1 LLLIAG
7 IGVARGRDK
16 KRIYSSYANCKYD
29 SWFFFEGYQHVQG
42 GLMILSRSR
51 IAPAFLTAVIGFS
64 CLLSFLAANFAFAA
78 ESGKILVL
86 PFQVAPGADEKELQ
100 SFSEHVDKRLRATIH
115 RLSES
120 FTTESEKATEELL
133 KGRPAPASDQE
144 ARALATESGADLV
157 IYGFLSRDDSRHQ
170 MKGYMWDMRKGR
182 VVVSIDMKVANIHA
196 LPGVLQLFANSINTR
211 LHGSQGMP
219 FYKSKSENSGPDR
232 LPRLADLPQNTAP
245 WRSPDL
251 GGALWALDIGDL
263 DGDKKNETVLLE
275 QGGITIYR
283 FEGGSLVP
291 LTQFSQP
298 PAAYI
303 SAEIEDL
310 DGDGVD
316 ELLLCYQ
323 TPSGIESAVIRY
335 INRNIN
341 VVGKFPNMILRTLRE
356 SAEDKKRILV
366 GQRTDGDDMFS
377 GEMVRFDL
385 EGGEFVPAGKLMLP
399 PGTLLLSYDTG
410 LLGKQAEFVQIIL
423 NQDQRLM
430 VFDSENRLLYHVTD
444 RLYGLD
450 RRIRIP
456 FKGGSREISLPGRIL
471 IARATG
477 GSGGENELMVIK
489 QAQGRSVI
497 QALEWDGKELGEKW
511 RTVESQGIISDFRI
525 RDFKNGGL
533 RSLVLMLVKQNPF
546 AALTGPRS
554 VIFAYDLVP

>member
-1 LLLIAG
+1 
-7 IGVARGRDK
+7 
-16 KRIYSSYANCKYD
+16 
-29 SWFFFEGYQHVQG
+29 
-42 GLMILSRSR
+42 MILSRSR
-51 IAPAFLTAVIGFS
+51 IAPALLTAVIGFT

-100 SFSEHVDKRLRATIH
+100 SFSEHVDKRLRATID
-115 RLSES
+115 RLGQHFS
-120 FTTESEKATEELL
+120 TDSEKATEELL
-133 KGRPAPASDQE
+133 KGRPPPANDQE

-157 IYGFLSRDDSRHQ
+157 IYGFLAQDDSRHQ
-170 MKGYMWDMRKGR
+170 MKGYMWDMRTGR

-196 LPGVLQLFANSINTR
+196 LPGVLQLFANSINAR

-219 FYKSKSENSGPDR
+219 FYKSKSADSGPDR

-245 WRSPDL
+245 WRSPDI

-275 QGGITIYR
+275 QGGITISR

-303 SAEIEDL
+303 SAEAEDL

-323 TPSGIESAVIRY
+323 TPSGLESAVIRY
-335 INRNIN
+335 INRNIK

-377 GEMVRFDL
+377 GEMVRFEF

-399 PGTLLLSYDTG
+399 PGTLLLSYDSG
-410 LLGKQAEFVQIIL
+410 LLGKQGEFVQIIL

-430 VFDSENRLLYHVTD
+430 VFDSENRLLCHVTD

-456 FKGGSREISLPGRIL
+456 FKGGFRDISLPGRIL

-525 RDFKNGGL
+525 RDFKNEGL

>member
-1 LLLIAG
+1 LIAG
-7 IGVARGRDK
+7 IGVARRRGK

-29 SWFFFEGYQHVQG
+29 SWFFFEGYQLVQG

-51 IAPAFLTAVIGFS
+51 MAPAFLTAVIGFT
-64 CLLSFLAANFAFAA
+64 CLLSFLVANFAFAA

-86 PFQVAPGADEKELQ
+86 PFQVAPGADEKALQ
-100 SFSEHVDKRLRATIH
+100 GFSEHVDKRLRATID
-115 RLSES
+115 RLGEHFS
-120 FTTESEKATEELL
+120 TESEKATEELL
-133 KGRPAPASDQE
+133 KGRPPPASDRE
-144 ARALATESGADLV
+144 ARSLATESGADLV

-170 MKGYMWDMRKGR
+170 MKGYMWDMRTGR

-196 LPGVLQLFANSINTR
+196 LPGVLQLFANSINAR
-211 LHGSQGMP
+211 LHGSQNMP
-219 FYKSKSENSGPDR
+219 FYKSEPADSKR

-245 WRSPDL
+245 WRSPDI

-275 QGGITIYR
+275 QGGITISR

-303 SAEIEDL
+303 SAEAEDL

-323 TPSGIESAVIRY
+323 TPSGIESAIIRY
-335 INRNIN
+335 INRNIK
-341 VVGKFPNMILRTLRE
+341 VVGKFPNMILRTVRE
-356 SAEDKKRILV
+356 STEDKKRILV

-377 GEMVRFDL
+377 GEMVRFEF

-399 PGTLLLSYDTG
+399 PGTLLLSYDSG
-410 LLGKQAEFVQIIL
+410 LLGKQGEFVQIIL

-430 VFDSENRLLYHVTD
+430 VFDSENRLLCHVTD

-456 FKGGSREISLPGRIL
+456 FKGGFRDVSLPGRIL

-525 RDFKNGGL
+525 RDFKNEGL

-554 VIFAYDLVP
+554 VIFAYNLVP

>member
-1 LLLIAG
+1 
-7 IGVARGRDK
+7 
-16 KRIYSSYANCKYD
+16 
-29 SWFFFEGYQHVQG
+29 
-42 GLMILSRSR
+42 
-51 IAPAFLTAVIGFS
+51 
-64 CLLSFLAANFAFAA
+64 
-78 ESGKILVL
+78 
-86 PFQVAPGADEKELQ
+86 
-100 SFSEHVDKRLRATIH
+100 
-115 RLSES
+115 
-120 FTTESEKATEELL
+120 
-133 KGRPAPASDQE
+133 
-144 ARALATESGADLV
+144 
-157 IYGFLSRDDSRHQ
+157 
-170 MKGYMWDMRKGR
+170 MKGYMWDMRTGR

-196 LPGVLQLFANSINTR
+196 LPGVLQLFANSINAR

-219 FYKSKSENSGPDR
+219 FYKSKSADSGPDR

-245 WRSPDL
+245 WRSPDI

-275 QGGITIYR
+275 QGGITISR

-303 SAEIEDL
+303 SAEAEDL

-323 TPSGIESAVIRY
+323 TPSGLESAVIRY
-335 INRNIN
+335 INRNIK

-377 GEMVRFDL
+377 GEMVRFEF

-399 PGTLLLSYDTG
+399 PGTLLLSYDSG
-410 LLGKQAEFVQIIL
+410 LLGKQGEFVQIIL

-430 VFDSENRLLYHVTD
+430 VFDSENRLLCHVTD

-456 FKGGSREISLPGRIL
+456 FKGGFRDISLPGRIL

-525 RDFKNGGL
+525 RDFKNEGL